1 MERKQHEYY
10 VRREAQAREHAER
23 ADDASARRAHL
34 VMAARYSA
42 LTAVAIEEDRGVTAA

>member
-10 VRREAQAREHAER
+10 VRREAQARDHADR
-23 ADDASARRAHL
+23 AEDASARRAHL

-42 LTAVAIEEDRGVTAA
+42 LVAVAIDDDLESTAA